1 MPFSVLFILV
11 VVQVAAELAP
21 PKNLTL
27 ITLNT
32 NYTLSWDWDQSF
44 AEGHAVNFTTQY
56 VAKFELKSKRKSP
69 VWETACEKTSHRS
82 CDLTK
87 FNLYYLGIY
96 VLRVQASV
104 NGRVSDW
111 VTKDFCPDKDA
122 AVGPPSRVD
131 LSPAGSGLDIII
143 SDPLTSTNSSMKDH
157 IEDLYYHILY
167 WERSVDTQAVE
178 TQMLASKATVVTLS
192 DLKAW
197 TWYCVRVQSRYDF
210 FNKKSSFTS
219 PHCMQ
224 TEGAIPWWQIFGYF
238 LLLVI
243 CFLLLL
249 VIICSSFWFFKTVK
263 ATFYPSNQLPP
274 HFQYLCDS
282 SGSDIPRLLTTDSD
296 SELLCDK
303 MTVCPKPPVLENHI
317 PPPEALPVPPSDS
330 SGRHSC
336 QGSGDSGVYSTG
348 CSSGDEDSG
357 QGFLDLEQVKM
368 KDMAPGLK
376 TRLLITEK
384 KIKDEK
390 CGKRTFRKQDNE

>member
-1 MPFSVLFILV
+1 MAETNESDYINYNNYILWICPKHTPQPISPSLATCFLYPFYGMRSYYWL
-11 VVQVAAELAP
+11 
-21 PKNLTL
+21 
-27 ITLNT
+27 
-32 NYTLSWDWDQSF
+32 
-44 AEGHAVNFTTQY
+44 EGQ
-56 VAKFELKSKRKSP
+56 
-69 VWETACEKTSHRS
+69 
-82 CDLTK
+82 
-87 FNLYYLGIY
+87 
-96 VLRVQASV
+96 
-104 NGRVSDW
+104 
-111 VTKDFCPDKDA
+111 
-122 AVGPPSRVD
+122 
-131 LSPAGSGLDIII
+131 GS
-143 SDPLTSTNSSMKDH
+143 STNPFIIYLSISMRFHFGIVPLLPKIPLDVFIFGPILLFYVVILNCGGFVRTMVNCSS
-157 IEDLYYHILY
+157 DLCK
-167 WERSVDTQAVE
+167 AVE